1 MEVVRLE
8 ERDCRLLAARWAEHE
23 NSMRRMSAALE
34 EAEADDGLRR
44 LRALRRLEKA
54 FAVDLGSLCHRW
66 LHRDH
71 PRTHPLERE
80 VMGWVAQAQTR
91 PDGTLELTVIL
102 DRVRP
107 LRDLMAG
114 QLGVSR

>member
-8 ERDCRLLAARWAEHE
+8 ERDCRLLAARWAEHG
-23 NSMRRMSAALE
+23 NSMRRMRAALE
-34 EAEADDGLRR
+34 EAGARDGLGR
-44 LRALRRLEKA
+44 LEALRGVEKT
-54 FAVDLGSLCHRW
+54 FAVDLGSLCHKW

-91 PDGTLELTVIL
+91 GDGSLELTVIV
-102 DRVRP
+102 DRVRQ

-114 QLGVSR
+114 QLGVSG